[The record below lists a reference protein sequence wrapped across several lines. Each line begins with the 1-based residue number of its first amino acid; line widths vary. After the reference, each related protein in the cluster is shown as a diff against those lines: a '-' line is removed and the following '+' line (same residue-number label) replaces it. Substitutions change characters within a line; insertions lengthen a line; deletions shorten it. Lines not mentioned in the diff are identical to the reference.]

1 MLDADGY
8 PCAYLV
14 HGEFTLKLSKA
25 KLENGRLIAEV
36 EINKQS

>member
-8 PCAYLV
+8 PHAFIE
-14 HGEFTLKLSKA
+14 HGEFMLKFNKA

-36 EINKQS
+36 EINKRS